1 MSVMQR
7 AVRDLLRPGS
17 DRDHDDAGSAV
28 AGLEGASLPDGQASY
43 ASLRRRP
50 MPRARREALG
60 KSLRD
65 KLAVRALGDWR
76 PADDRRDPVS
86 QLADLHRGRLRRLV
100 PIRVGRMAASPYGF
114 LRGSAAIMAADVAA
128 LPATGIM
135 PVICGDAHVGN
146 FGCYASPE
154 RELVLDVN
162 DFDEAH
168 PGCWEWDV
176 RRLAASIWVA
186 GRQAGRREDQCADAT
201 ASAAAAYQEH
211 LRELAGQ
218 PLLARSFD
226 RVEVDGITDGHG
238 SKPLHKEMRKAARK
252 ARHRTSETA
261 LPRFTEERDGL
272 RQIVAE
278 PPLISRLDQRTA
290 DQLAQALDG
299 YLLTLPPQWQR
310 VVGGYSIR
318 DIALK
323 VVGLGSVGLRAYVVL
338 CEGIGPE
345 DVLFLQVKEAR
356 RSVIAPFVHGDKAW
370 HEHQGQRVV
379 EYQQTLQAV
388 SDPLLGWTTD
398 RGHQYY
404 VRQFRNMKGSVD
416 LDGIKAPVLS
426 AYAAICGRLL
436 AKAHAR
442 TAGASLIAGYLGT
455 SGAFPAAMCQ
465 FGCAYADQTEFDHQ
479 VLRQAVAQGRLPA
492 EEPA

>member
-1 MSVMQR
+1 MGTVQR
-7 AVRDLLRPGS
+7 AVHDLLRPGGGGRG
-17 DRDHDDAGSAV
+17 DGGV
-28 AGLEGASLPDGQASY
+28 LAGLEGAGLADGQASY
-43 ASLRRRP
+43 ASLCRAP
-50 MPRARREALG
+50 VPRAEREALG
-60 KSLRD
+60 KRLRD
-65 KLAVRALGDWR
+65 KVAVRSLGDWHPGAER
-76 PADDRRDPVS
+76 ADLVS
-86 QLADLHRGRLRRLV
+86 QLDGLHRGRLPHLV
-100 PIRVGRMAASPYGF
+100 PIRVSRMLASPYGY
-114 LRGSAAIMAADVAA
+114 LRGSAAIMAADLAT

-154 RELVLDVN
+154 RELVLDVS

-186 GRQAGRREDQCADAT
+186 GRQAGRGEDHCADAT
-201 ASAAAAYQEH
+201 TACAASYQEH
-211 LRELAGQ
+211 LRELAGR

-226 RVEVDGITDGHG
+226 QVAVDGITDGNG
-238 SKPLHKEMRKAARK
+238 SKPLRKAMRKAARK

-261 LPRFTEERDGL
+261 LPRLTEERDGE
-272 RQIVAE
+272 RRIVAE
-278 PPLISRLDQRTA
+278 PPLICQLDQRTA
-290 DQLAQALDG
+290 HGIARALDG
-299 YLLTLPPQWQR
+299 YLRTLPSQWQR
-310 VVGGYSIR
+310 VVGGYAIR

-338 CEGIGPE
+338 CTGIGPD

-356 RSVIAPFVHGDKAW
+356 RSVVAPFVHGDTAW
-370 HEHQGQRVV
+370 HQHQGQRVV

-388 SDPLLGWTTD
+388 SDPLLGWATH

-404 VRQFRNMKGSVD
+404 VRQFRDMKGSVD
-416 LDGIKAPVLS
+416 LDGIKAPALT

-442 TAGASLIAGYLGT
+442 SAGASLIAGYLGT
-455 SGAFPAAMCQ
+455 SSAFPTAICQ
-465 FGCAYADQTEFDHQ
+465 FGRAYADQTERDHDA
-479 VLRQAVAQGRLPA
+479 LRQAVAQGRLSAGMPD
-492 EEPA
+492 